1 VRLTTALLTA
11 AALFCGA
18 CAPTPETSG
27 AGPYDLLITNAR
39 IVDGSGNPWVRGDLG
54 IRDKHIAA
62 IGNLAGAAAA
72 RSIDADNKI
81 VAPGFIDM
89 HSHSSWLLL
98 VDGRAA
104 SAITQGITLLVE
116 GEGSSVAPTSD
127 AHLAERMGRFER
139 FGIDP
144 DWRTLDDFF
153 ARLEA
158 TPPTLNFATYVGTS
172 TLREL
177 VIGTADRPATAAE
190 LAEMERLTAE
200 AMEDGALGV
209 YSALMYVPDQFNSTE
224 ELIALARVASRY
236 GGAYQTHQRSE
247 GDALFASLEE
257 VFRIAR
263 EADIRAHIT
272 HLKAAYVQNWGEIPA
287 VVERI
292 AAARQ
297 QGLDVAAD
305 VYPYLWGAADLRALL
320 PPWARQGSN
329 EEISRR
335 LADPSTRERI
345 KRELEVLSTE
355 WENEYFGVGG
365 AAGFVITDVGA
376 NTDLVHLAGQNLADI
391 AAEQGKDARDVIM
404 DIVQAGGAGFVSHLT
419 EEDDMRLVLRQPWV
433 ALGTDGGLAAVDG
446 PLSDRLVHPRS
457 YGTYAKILGRYVR
470 ELGDISLEEAVR
482 KATSL
487 PAQRLGIRDRGTL
500 REGAWADIVIFD
512 PETIIDRSTYAQPH
526 QYSAGME
533 YVLVN
538 GQVVLDQGRITDA
551 RPGMV
556 VRGPGYRRP
565 Q

>member
-1 VRLTTALLTA
+1 MVGALLP
-11 AALFCGA
+11 GA
-18 CAPTPETSG
+18 CTPTEQATQASSF
-27 AGPYDLLITNAR
+27 DLLISNAR
-39 IVDGSGNPWVRGDLG
+39 IVDGSGNPWYRGDVG
-54 IRDKHIAA
+54 IRDRHIAA
-62 IGNLAGAAAA
+62 IGNLAGMAAT

-89 HSHSSWLLL
+89 HSHSSWYLL
-98 VDGRAA
+98 VDPRAA
-104 SAITQGITLLVE
+104 SAVTQGITLLVE

-158 TPPTLNFATYVGTS
+158 NPPTLNFATYVGTS

-177 VIGTADRPATAAE
+177 VIGTVDRPATATE

-200 AMEDGALGV
+200 AMEDGALGI
-209 YSALMYVPDQFNSTE
+209 YSALMYVPDRFNSTE

-272 HLKAAYVQNWGEIPA
+272 HLKAAYVQNWGEMSE

-305 VYPYLWGAADLRALL
+305 VYPYLWGAAGLRALL
-320 PPWARQGSN
+320 PPWARQGSS
-329 EEISRR
+329 EEIRQR

-345 KRELEVLSTE
+345 KRELEIPSTE
-355 WENEYFGVGG
+355 WENEYYGVGG
-365 AAGFVITDVGA
+365 AEGFVITDVGG
-376 NTDLVHLAGQNLADI
+376 NTELKHLEGQSLADI

-404 DIVQAGGAGFVSHLT
+404 DIVQTGAAGFVSHLT
-419 EEDDMRLVLRQPWV
+419 DEDDMRLALRQPWV
-433 ALGTDGGLAAVDG
+433 AIGTDGGLAAVDG

-457 YGTYAKILGRYVR
+457 YGTYARILGRYVR
-470 ELGDISLEEAVR
+470 ELGDISLEEAIR

-487 PAQRLGIRDRGTL
+487 PAQRLGIRHRGTL
-500 REGAWADIVIFD
+500 RVGAYADIVIFD
-512 PETIIDRSTYAQPH
+512 PETIVDRSTYAQPH
-526 QYSAGME
+526 RYSEGVE

-538 GQVVLDQGRITDA
+538 GQIVVDQGRITGA

-556 VRGPGYRRP
+556 VRGPGYVEGS
-565 Q
+565 